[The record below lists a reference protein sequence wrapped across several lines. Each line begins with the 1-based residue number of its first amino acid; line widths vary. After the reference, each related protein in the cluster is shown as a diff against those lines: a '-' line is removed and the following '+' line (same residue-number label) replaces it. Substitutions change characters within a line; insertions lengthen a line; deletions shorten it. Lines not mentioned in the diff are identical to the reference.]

1 MISSLD
7 FRMRFEKE
15 LDHILT
21 PMGLSLHD
29 LVLPGKSGGVLKVFV
44 DHPVGVG
51 LDQLEA
57 VSRRISDLLDV
68 LDPFPGK
75 YRLEVSSPG
84 LDRLLRIP
92 EDLLTHVGKHIKV
105 KTKESLQGQRVFRG
119 IIESVQSGVLLISS
133 VEGKKQLRHSIP
145 MELVAEVRAEFWLD
159 ALSGNSRNPD
169 EDPGLT
175 H

>member
-1 MISSLD
+1 MIYSLD

-29 LVLPGKSGGVLKVFV
+29 LVLPGKNGGVLKVFV
-44 DHPVGVG
+44 DHPEGVG

-84 LDRLLRIP
+84 LDRLLRLP
-92 EDLLTHVGKHIKV
+92 QDLLIHVGKHIKV
-105 KTKESLQGQRVFRG
+105 KTKEALRGQRVFRG
-119 IIESVQSGVLLISS
+119 AIESVDAGLLVISS
-133 VEGKKQLRHSIP
+133 VEGKKQLQHSIP
-145 MELVAEVRAEFWLD
+145 VDLVAEVRAEFWLD
-159 ALSGNSRNPD
+159 ALSDNSRNPD
-169 EDPGLT
+169 ADPGPT

>member
-21 PMGLSLHD
+21 PLGLSLHD
-29 LVLPGKSGGVLKVFV
+29 LVLPGKSGGVFKVFV
-44 DHPVGVG
+44 DHPQGVG

-84 LDRLLRIP
+84 LDRVLRIP
-92 EDLLTHVGKHIKV
+92 EDLLLHVGKHIKV
-105 KTKESLQGQRVFRG
+105 KMKEPIQGQRVFRG
-119 IIESVQSGVLLISS
+119 TIGSLEAGVLLISS
-133 VEGKKQLRHSIP
+133 VEGKKQLKHSIP
-145 MELVAEVRAEFWLD
+145 LDLVAEVRAEFWLD
-159 ALSGNSRNPD
+159 ALSDNSRNPD
-169 EDPGLT
+169 AGPGPT